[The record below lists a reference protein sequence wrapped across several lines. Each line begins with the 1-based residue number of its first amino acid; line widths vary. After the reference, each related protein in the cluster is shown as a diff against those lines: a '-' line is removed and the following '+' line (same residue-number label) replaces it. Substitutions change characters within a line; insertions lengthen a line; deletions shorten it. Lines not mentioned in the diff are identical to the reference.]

1 MNKSDC
7 QVAAGGQDL
16 WSRTRVQARAVF
28 PKGDITHI
36 VQAIFNRPVPPVQL
50 EEPTGR
56 GQGGRQIRDK
66 VDDLLGGFAGAPL
79 RDGARELGDLL
90 HERPVRTQVV
100 IQVGCD
106 QDAAFPS
113 RGLVFAR

>member
-1 MNKSDC
+1 
-7 QVAAGGQDL
+7 
-16 WSRTRVQARAVF
+16 
-28 PKGDITHI
+28 
-36 VQAIFNRPVPPVQL
+36 
-50 EEPTGR
+50 
-56 GQGGRQIRDK
+56 
-66 VDDLLGGFAGAPL
+66 
-79 RDGARELGDLL
+79 LGDLL